1 MLVVAVAGG
10 VGCSLACFINEKMS
24 KDRIYVNVIMSD
36 DLEEMKR
43 LRDFLAQH
51 HITNVASDSYTL
63 DWNAK
68 IRRAGRMRKPSKDY
82 AVPLWEKANLTVY
95 EAAAYSGIGAD
106 KLRELSDREDCEFVL
121 WNGTKRLIKR
131 KKLDEFLERAYSI

>member
-1 MLVVAVAGG
+1 MG
-10 VGCSLACFINEKMS
+10 
-24 KDRIYVNVIMSD
+24 
-36 DLEEMKR
+36 
-43 LRDFLAQH
+43 
-51 HITNVASDSYTL
+51 
-63 DWNAK
+63 
-68 IRRAGRMRKPSKDY
+68 KPSKDY

-131 KKLDEFLERAYSI
+131 KKLDEFLERAYVDTEQCIEKLDEGRLVEMRSRTLLPCQNHR